1 MLSHYSAT
9 TLGNDAT
16 PTQQR
21 PRKLKASIQL
31 SRRLAVPTDQKVGG
45 STPSERTRVRLSA
58 RGAVGTVSRHQM
70 CRRVNSD
77 VPSTVAL
84 VVLALVSGL
93 SFLFYGFKVLFQSAS
108 RSEFE
113 RFGVP
118 AVRRLVGVMELLGG
132 AGVLLG
138 LVVAP
143 LGALAAGGLAALMI
157 LGLIVRIRVHDAV
170 RLMVPAAL
178 LGAVNVV
185 LVVLFVA

>member
-1 MLSHYSAT
+1 M
-9 TLGNDAT
+9 
-16 PTQQR
+16 
-21 PRKLKASIQL
+21 
-31 SRRLAVPTDQKVGG
+31 
-45 STPSERTRVRLSA
+45 
-58 RGAVGTVSRHQM
+58 GTVSRHQM
-70 CRRVNSD
+70 RRRVNPD
-77 VPSTVAL
+77 VTSTVAL

-178 LGAVNVV
+178 LGAVNAV
-185 LVVLFVA
+185 LVVLFVAQ